1 MSENQECKHEYI
13 WTQTGEECKHCG
25 LLRSTIE
32 DTKTKPVDDGFQRD
46 EKGNILSPFMEEIV
60 MGQPLPPLPNPQTM
74 KAEIPDAVFT
84 EIFKAT
90 GGKSAI
96 ILTFSDPIVTN
107 PFTIRDF
114 KIAVANIRLE
124 NVNSALSIV
133 LQALLGRLGGNLNI
147 RKRGDEP
154 PQPTAL

>member
-1 MSENQECKHEYI
+1 MSENKCNHEQYI
-13 WTQTGEECKHCG
+13 WTQNGEECKHCG
-25 LLRSTIE
+25 LSRTTIE
-32 DTKTKPVDDGFQRD
+32 GKPVEDGYKRD
-46 EKGNILSPFMEEIV
+46 ESGNILSPFMEEFVI
-60 MGQPLPPLPNPQTM
+60 GEQLPPLEAPQTM
-74 KAEIPDAVFT
+74 RAEIPDEVFT

-114 KIAVANIRLE
+114 KIAIANIRLE

-133 LQALLGRLGGNLNI
+133 LQAILGRLGGNLNI

-154 PQPTAL
+154 PEPTSV